1 MCLHLWADNSE
12 CDQMG
17 VCVKVE
23 KEFSRLVGIMAK
35 LRSENGC
42 PWDKEQNHRSL
53 RQHLIE
59 ETYEVIEAIDENKY
73 DHLAGELGDLL
84 LQIVF
89 HAQLAQEAGLFSIDD
104 VVESINQKLV
114 RRHPHVFGDE
124 IIRTSQEQ
132 IVAWEKSKL
141 KKEGKKSAVDGVP
154 KELPALLRAYRLQG
168 KAAAVGFD
176 WPDLLPVWGKL
187 AEETL
192 ELKEALDAGTE
203 DDIEEELGDLLFTVV
218 NISRFIKVNPEDA
231 LRRTIEKFERRFKQV
246 EAEFNAAGRSLS
258 DVSLQEMD
266 LVWDKIKELEH

>member
-1 MCLHLWADNSE
+1 
-12 CDQMG
+12 MG